1 MRIVRLGMVFRI
13 NFIGQNLFPLLLKEN
28 KIREVVPALLIVNC
42 MNALCLVVFGYK
54 LWKLRKTAQISDA
67 NTPTSVPQGIQMEQ
81 QADPTIQEILNVPI
95 VQDEQLCCICL
106 EVLPYW
112 IPVYV
117 LI

>member
-1 MRIVRLGMVFRI
+1 MRIAQFSANLYLTFLGQEFINESNETWSRI
-13 NFIGQNLFPLLLKEN
+13 YQWFF
-28 KIREVVPALLIVNC
+28 VNC
-42 MNALCLVVFGYK
+42 IAALCLVVFGYK

-106 EVLPYW
+106 EVLPGFQYT
-112 IPVYV
+112 Y
-117 LI
+117 